1 MAWLDRLGHMSG
13 ECHSHTLYSNICDR
27 TQSRVNGQTTQ
38 TGAFNGQKWLKKD
51 GQHSHPSAERTQITV
66 LQFSLNWNGLQQ
78 YYVGEVTYVRTRIV
92 LSMV

>member
-27 TQSRVNGQTTQ
+27 TQSLVNSQTTQ
-38 TGAFNGQKWLKKD
+38 TGAVNGQKRLKID
-51 GQHSHPSAERTQITV
+51 GQHSDPSAERTQITV
-66 LQFSLNWNGLQQ
+66 LQFALNWNGLQQ
-78 YYVGEVTYVRTRIV
+78 YYVGRVTYVHTRVV